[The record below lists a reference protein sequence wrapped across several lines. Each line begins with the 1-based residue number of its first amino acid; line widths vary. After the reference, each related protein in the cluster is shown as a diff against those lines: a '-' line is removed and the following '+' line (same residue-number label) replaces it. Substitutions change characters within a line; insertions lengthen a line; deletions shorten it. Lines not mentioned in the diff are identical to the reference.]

1 MYVHCLVA
9 NVQLTGKI
17 VRSVI
22 KVLYMVSLFLYSSV
36 CKEIFCM
43 GMPISLVAQLEE

>member
-1 MYVHCLVA
+1 MYVHCSIA

-22 KVLYMVSLFLYSSV
+22 KVLYMASLLLYSSV
-36 CKEIFCM
+36 CKEFFAWEC
-43 GMPISLVAQLEE
+43 L